1 MCLLKLL
8 LRTEGVQY
16 SKSKYSKGLDP
27 LCLCQ
32 SFSVQVSLTEH
43 QAVAIFTAIG
53 EQEEELR
60 LQNLNLSHNN
70 LAAIPSLSLAR
81 AVVKLH
87 EVSQ

>member
-1 MCLLKLL
+1 M
-8 LRTEGVQY
+8 
-16 SKSKYSKGLDP
+16 
-27 LCLCQ
+27 
-32 SFSVQVSLTEH
+32 QVSLTEH

>member
-1 MCLLKLL
+1 MLN
-8 LRTEGVQY
+8 E
-16 SKSKYSKGLDP
+16 SKHSKGWV
-27 LCLCQ
+27 LCAFVNV
-32 SFSVQVSLTEH
+32 FSVQVSLSQH

>member
-1 MCLLKLL
+1 M
-8 LRTEGVQY
+8 
-16 SKSKYSKGLDP
+16 
-27 LCLCQ
+27 
-32 SFSVQVSLTEH
+32 QVSLTEH
-43 QAVAIFTAIG
+43 RAVAIFTAIG